1 VVTTKSGKSNIEYAR
16 QSLFAKGKVLKR
28 TRRIEFIRYT
38 RRVTTRDKDEAPYV
52 AESAVADSLVE
63 VLGSEEFGPE
73 SGARVD
79 TAPAPTFLRRLL
91 RLPAIPEHS
100 QSEEQNIK
108 KENEP

>member
-1 VVTTKSGKSNIEYAR
+1 
-16 QSLFAKGKVLKR
+16 VLKR

-38 RRVTTRDKDEAPYV
+38 RRVTALNEDEAPDV
-52 AESAVADSLVE
+52 ADSAVVDSLVE

-73 SGARVD
+73 TGARGE
-79 TAPAPTFLRRLL
+79 TAPGPTFLRRLI

-100 QSEEQNIK
+100 QFQSKEQNIK

>member
-1 VVTTKSGKSNIEYAR
+1 MRKE
-16 QSLFAKGKVLKR
+16 KVLKR

-38 RRVTTRDKDEAPYV
+38 RRVTTRNEAEAPDV
-52 AESAVADSLVE
+52 AESAVVDSRVE

-73 SGARVD
+73 TEARGD
-79 TAPAPTFLRRLL
+79 TTPGPTFLRRLL

-100 QSEEQNIK
+100 QSEEQKTK

>member
-1 VVTTKSGKSNIEYAR
+1 
-16 QSLFAKGKVLKR
+16 LKR

-38 RRVTTRDKDEAPYV
+38 RRVTARNKNQESDV

-79 TAPAPTFLRRLL
+79 TTPGPTFLRRLL